1 MVPAARSGVA
11 NIIEGSE
18 AAATSKKTEL
28 KLTNVAKASQEELLA
43 DYQAFLR
50 QRGLSEWPPESHAAR
65 LVRNARPEN
74 LAQLRQLMATLVAD
88 LSIGVFLFSD
98 RSDRSDKSLLKAEV
112 AGNVML
118 CLINQATYLL
128 GRQLSRLAADFEHE
142 GGFSERL
149 YRVRSEARAKN
160 TQ

>member
-1 MVPAARSGVA
+1 MA

-98 RSDRSDKSLLKAEV
+98 RSDRSDRSDKSLLKAEV